1 MSRRLIN
8 KGICCLVIGILMTL
22 TSILI
27 GQDAPTQTTDLNE
40 KKEPAQE
47 KVKKPEIAFEAP
59 WGRHYKAGDTVKISL
74 NPSMEATVKIR
85 NMSEGE
91 SECDIIATKNEKD
104 LPPKKIVLKT
114 AASSKK
120 PYDES
125 KGLEAVSLNV
135 NKGEIFFTV
144 EQEAASFAEDEY
156 AVDCF
161 LQWEK
166 KYGTVGKGFTAD
178 PEKNFVLTITADNQ
192 DTSDTEG
199 SFKVF
204 RGNYTDEIES
214 VEFVLKNGE
223 TKIWKYPASQK
234 AKTLDLIL
242 TQGNL
247 RISCRQPDEF

>member
-8 KGICCLVIGILMTL
+8 KGMCYLIIGTL
-22 TSILI
+22 IIFSTILI
-27 GQDAPTQTTDLNE
+27 GQDAPMQNTDLKSE
-40 KKEPAQE
+40 KGETQE
-47 KVKKPEIAFEAP
+47 KVNEPEIAFEAP
-59 WGRHYKAGDTVKISL
+59 WGRHYKAGENVRISL
-74 NPSMEATVKIR
+74 NPSMEATVKIS
-85 NMSEGE
+85 NMSKGE
-91 SECDIIATKNEKD
+91 SECDIIATKNEKA

-114 AASSKK
+114 KASSKK
-120 PYDES
+120 PYEES
-125 KGLEAVSLNV
+125 KGLESVKLEV
-135 NKGEIFFTV
+135 KKGEIFCTV

-192 DTSDTEG
+192 DNSDTEG
-199 SFKVF
+199 SFKAF
-204 RGNYTDEIES
+204 RGSYTDEIES

-223 TKIWKYPASQK
+223 TKVWKYPASQK
-234 AKTLDLIL
+234 MKTVDLIL

-247 RISCRQPDEF
+247 RISCRQPDEL